1 MKTMTLPKHHFLEF
15 FAGAGMARIGLGPR
29 WHCLYANDIDPTKTA
44 AYRAN
49 FRPADELHQGDIAAV
64 SPETLPD
71 GAVLAWASFPCQDL
85 SLAGNG
91 AGLNGGRSGTFWH
104 FSRLIHGM
112 AGQKRAPVLVAIE
125 NVVGTLSSHGGR
137 DFTAI
142 IDTLSGI
149 GYRVGALVIDAVHFV
164 PQSRPRVFIVGQLDT
179 LPIPAQLQL
188 PGPDGIWHSGAVKRA
203 YGCLPPPLQ
212 SRWVWWNVPE
222 PQSTPAA
229 LTAIIEDEPAS
240 VPWND
245 SDQTAYLL
253 SMMSPVNL
261 AKVQSVAKLGTPVV
275 GTVYRRTRK
284 SPDGKR
290 MQRAEVRFDNI
301 AGCLRTPT
309 GGSSRQTLL
318 FVNGESIRSRLLSS
332 REAARLMGLPEG
344 YKLPSNYNE
353 TYHLAGDGV
362 AVPVVRHLSRTLLTP
377 LADQANLLGFEDAAS
392 HGKQA

>member
-1 MKTMTLPKHHFLEF
+1 MTLPKHHFLEF

-29 WHCLYANDIDPTKTA
+29 WRCLYANDIDPTKTA

-104 FSRLIHGM
+104 FSRLMRGM
-112 AGQKRAPVLVAIE
+112 ADQKRAPILVAIE

-142 IDTLSGI
+142 IDTLSSI

-164 PQSRPRVFIVGQLDT
+164 PQSRPRVFIIGQLDT
-179 LPIPAQLQL
+179 TPIPAQLQSL
-188 PGPDGIWHSGAVKRA
+188 GPAGIWHSSGVKRA
-203 YGCLPPPLQ
+203 FECLPPRLQ
-212 SRWVWWNVPE
+212 SRWVWWKVPE
-222 PQSTPAA
+222 PESTPAA
-229 LTAIIEDEPAS
+229 LTAIIEDEPTS

-290 MQRAEVRFDNI
+290 MQRAEVRFDNV

-318 FVNGESIRSRLLSS
+318 FVNGKSVRSRLLSS

-377 LADQANLLGFEDAAS
+377 LADQANTLGLEDAVS
-392 HGKQA
+392 HAKQE

>member
-1 MKTMTLPKHHFLEF
+1 MTLPKHHFLEF

-29 WHCLYANDIDPTKTA
+29 WRCLYANDIDPTKTA

-104 FSRLIHGM
+104 FSRLMRGM
-112 AGQKRAPVLVAIE
+112 ADQKRAPILVAIE

-142 IDTLSGI
+142 IDTLSSI

-164 PQSRPRVFIVGQLDT
+164 PQSRPRVFIIGQLDT
-179 LPIPAQLQL
+179 TPIPAQLQSL
-188 PGPDGIWHSGAVKRA
+188 GPDGIWHSGAVKRA
-203 YGCLPPPLQ
+203 YECLPPRLQ
-212 SRWVWWNVPE
+212 SRWVWWNIPKPE
-222 PQSTPAA
+222 STPAA

-253 SMMSPVNL
+253 SMMSPLNL

-290 MQRAEVRFDNI
+290 MQRAEVRFDNV

-318 FVNGESIRSRLLSS
+318 FVNGKSVRSRLLSS

-377 LADQANLLGFEDAAS
+377 LADQANALGLEDAVS
-392 HGKQA
+392 HGKQE

>member
-1 MKTMTLPKHHFLEF
+1 METMIVARHNFLEF
-15 FAGAGMARIGLGPR
+15 FAGAGMARLGLGPR
-29 WHCLYANDIDPTKTA
+29 WNCLYANDIDPTKTA

-49 FRPADELHQGDIAAV
+49 FSPANELHQGDIAAV
-64 SPETLPD
+64 LPEDLPD

-104 FSRLIHGM
+104 FSKLIHGL
-112 AGQKRAPVLVAIE
+112 AGQKRAPTILAIE

-137 DFTAI
+137 DFVSI
-142 IDTLSGI
+142 IDTLSNM
-149 GYRVGALVIDAVHFV
+149 GYRIGALVIDAVHFV

-179 LPIPAQLQL
+179 APIPQRFQSL
-188 PGPDGIWHSGAVKRA
+188 GPAGMWHSNAVKRA
-203 YGCLPPPLQ
+203 YESLPKRLQ
-212 SRWVWWNVPE
+212 SRWVWWRVPE
-222 PQSTPAA
+222 PRSAPAA
-229 LTAIIEDEPAS
+229 LAAIIEDEP
-240 VPWND
+240 VGVRWND
-245 SDQTAYLL
+245 SDETAYLL
-253 SMMSPVNL
+253 SMMSSVNL
-261 AKVQSVAKLGTPVV
+261 AKVQSAAQMGTPAV

-318 FVNGESIRSRLLSS
+318 FVNGKSIRSRLLSS

-377 LADQANLLGFEDAAS
+377 LADQVNSFGVEIAVGY
-392 HGKQA
+392 GKQE